1 MADAQ
6 LLDAYVSLE
15 SLLDQT
21 AELGDLIALALAGR
35 ARFLETHARMAKAA
49 GAHFD
54 RLAEIIRH

>member
-1 MADAQ
+1 MCRSKA
-6 LLDAYVSLE
+6 
-15 SLLDQT
+15 LLDQT